1 MHTTRS
7 ILISLLALGLS
18 GCGSSKRI
26 NYYTV
31 QLSVAPTRSTSTF
44 PVSLFVSNIAGPTI
58 YRDSSIVYRVGSN
71 EIGVYQYSRWVDP
84 PVEMVKV
91 KLLRILDES
100 GDYQSVAGLGS
111 ATNGQ
116 YIVHG
121 RLYSFDEVDGANAS
135 INGHVSMEFE
145 LYDRKSGKVV
155 WRHFYSQSEPVQS
168 KDISAVVTA
177 LDTNLDRGL
186 KEVAAGL
193 NQYFSTNPVGKS

>member
-1 MHTTRS
+1 MYSATRR

-31 QLSVAPTRSTSTF
+31 QLPVAPTRSTSAF
-44 PVSLFVSNIAGPTI
+44 PVSLFVGNIVGPAI
-58 YRDSSIVYRVGSN
+58 YRDSPIAYRVGAN

-84 PVEMVKV
+84 PVDMVKV
-91 KLLRILDES
+91 KLVRILDES
-100 GDYQSVAGLGS
+100 GDYQSVSGFGS
-111 ATNGQ
+111 TTSGQ
-116 YIVHG
+116 YIVRG
-121 RLYSFDEVDGANAS
+121 RLYNFDEVDGAS
-135 INGHVSMEFE
+135 INGQVSMEFE
-145 LYDRKSGKVV
+145 LYDRKSGKIV
-155 WRHFYSQSEPVQS
+155 WRHFYSQSEPAQG

-193 NQYFSTNPVGKS
+193 NQYFSANPVGKS